1 MPCLHAFSVS
11 PIPAE
16 PSGRNSCHLAKTGS
30 AKVANADA
38 VALAA
43 YLQAIGLN
51 IDADWV
57 NKLLVLLAVL
67 VIECGGGLAL
77 AIGMALSDGRP
88 TSGELREGYE
98 KATSGAD
105 TTAPRQMPANA
116 VTSPIADPSP
126 KPRRSARD

>member
-38 VALAA
+38 VALAT
-43 YLQAIGLN
+43 YLQAIGLS
-51 IDADWV
+51 IDADRV
-57 NKLLVLLAVL
+57 NKLLALLAVL

-77 AIGMALSDGRP
+77 AVGMALVDASWQAPETQKRAAVP
-88 TSGELREGYE
+88 TG
-98 KATSGAD
+98 
-105 TTAPRQMPANA
+105 
-116 VTSPIADPSP
+116 
-126 KPRRSARD
+126 